1 MSKVKITTLTSVH
14 IGSGE
19 TYQYGSDFIRGKD
32 IDGDSIIGIID
43 PKRVLALIGEK
54 NLDAWVTAI
63 DGGRSTDQIVN
74 QYAPSV
80 KLEQYSR
87 RTILLWA
94 NTVKTTDTLKEYI
107 HDGLGRPYI
116 PGSSIKGAIRTAV
129 LSSISKEKND
139 LEQYAKDKR
148 GRITAKVIE
157 EKLFGRDANSDVF
170 RFLHIGDAFFGK
182 NYEAAIRMV
191 NINER
196 GKAGFWD
203 MTKSQLLEVLSP
215 DDEATFE
222 LRLKTEFYEKA
233 KVATALLPECMRTL
247 YNLFQTINQ
256 HTQTLIE
263 QEISYW
269 MERQDKDD
277 GGKVDEYLKKMRVL
291 LKEVEHCQGGKECV
305 LRIGAGSGWRF
316 ITGAWTENWA
326 TFETTIIPAARR
338 NNQCY
343 TQFHFPKT
351 RRVDEECDVLG
362 FVKLSMLTE

>member
-19 TYQYGSDFIRGKD
+19 TYQYGTDFIRGKEA
-32 IDGDSIIGIID
+32 DGNSIISIID

-63 DGGRSTDQIVN
+63 DGGRPTDQIVN
-74 QYAPSV
+74 QFAPSA

-87 RTILLWA
+87 RIISLWA
-94 NTVKTTDTLKEYI
+94 DTIKPTDTLKEYI

-129 LSSISKEKND
+129 LASISKERDD
-139 LEQYAKDKR
+139 LEQYAKDKH
-148 GRITAKVIE
+148 GKVTAKAIE
-157 EKLFGRDANSDVF
+157 GRLFGKDANSDVF
-170 RFLHIGDAFFGK
+170 RFLHIGDAFFGR
-182 NYEAAIRMV
+182 NYEAAVRMV

-203 MTKSQLLEVLSP
+203 MTKSQLVEVLP
-215 DDEATFE
+215 FDDEATFE
-222 LRLKTEFYEKA
+222 LRLKTELYEKA
-233 KVATALLPECMRTL
+233 KSATALLPDCMRTL
-247 YNLFQTINQ
+247 PDLFQTINQ

-263 QEISYW
+263 QEILYW

-277 GGKVDEYLKKMRVL
+277 SGNVDTYLKNMRVL
-291 LKEVEHCQGGKECV
+291 LNEVKHCQPDKECV

-316 ITGAWTENWA
+316 ITGAWTEDWA
-326 TFETTIIPAARR
+326 TFETIVIPAARR
-338 NNQCY
+338 NNQRY

-351 RRVDEECDVLG
+351 RRVDEVCDVLG
-362 FVKLSMLTE
+362 FVKLSILTA